1 MEDVVIVAAARS
13 AIGKFRGALS
23 EIPAPQLGAEVI
35 RALLARTNLPATAV
49 DEVLMGQVLTAGSG
63 QNPARQS
70 ALFAGLPHE
79 VPAATINQVC
89 GSGLRA
95 VMLAAQA
102 IRSGEASLVIAGGQE
117 NMSSAPHLLPDTRKG
132 KKIGDW
138 TLRDSM
144 VVDGLWDAFNDYHM
158 SQTAENLAE
167 RYGIT
172 REQQDAYSA
181 RSQQRVEKAQ
191 AEGLFAAE
199 IVPIKLQSERGVATD
214 FLIDEQPRAGTTEA
228 TLAKLKPAFGSGT
241 ITAGNASSL
250 NDGAAGLVLASA
262 SRARELGLPVLAV
275 IRGHAT
281 TGVDPA
287 YMGLG
292 PVSSTR
298 KCLQRAGWALQD
310 LDLIEANEAY
320 AVQSLAIAREL
331 EWDLERVNVQ
341 GGAIALGHP
350 LGASGARVLVTLVH
364 AMMRRKARRGLATL
378 CIGGGQGVALAV
390 ELP

>member
-117 NMSSAPHLLPDTRKG
+117 NMSSAPHILPDTRKG

-167 RYGIT
+167 RYSIT
-172 REQQDAYSA
+172 RVQQDAYSA

-214 FLIDEQPRAGTTEA
+214 FLVDEQPRAGTTEA

-262 SRARELGLPVLAV
+262 SRARELSLPVLAV

-298 KCLQRAGWALQD
+298 KCLQRAGWTLQD

-331 EWDLERVNVQ
+331 EWDLARVNVQ

-364 AMMRRKARRGLATL
+364 AMIRRKARRGLATL